1 MWGKKEPELPPRH
14 PLASYLDQTQAKKH
28 ARTLT
33 TMFCLSKFLRFS
45 FSPCR
50 TVCIACMPAFLPVP
64 VFVNRGLSFSLNT
77 CVRTARPAQGSHL
90 QRRLGRQDFFLGSE
104 GWETPVINHPALAL
118 HSPFLDL
125 ILALVSP

>member
-14 PLASYLDQTQAKKH
+14 PLASYLDQTQAKSTH
-28 ARTLT
+28 ALSRLC
-33 TMFCLSKFLRFS
+33 FACLSSCVSLS
-45 FSPCR
+45 LCR
-50 TVCIACMPAFLPVP
+50 TVCIACMHAFLPVP